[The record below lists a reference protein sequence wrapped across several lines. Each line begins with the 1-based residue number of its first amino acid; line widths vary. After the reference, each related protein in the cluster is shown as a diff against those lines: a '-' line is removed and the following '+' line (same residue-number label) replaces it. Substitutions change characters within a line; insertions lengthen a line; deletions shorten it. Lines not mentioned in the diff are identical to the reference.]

1 MSCTKDFY
9 FKIIPKHFPQ
19 ELSLKD
25 IKALLDEM
33 CYDEYDN
40 KTKAGYNL
48 YRSNHYDN
56 NDEEAIQFYEE
67 AEFLDFSPVYFRLDK
82 KKI

>member
-1 MSCTKDFY
+1 
-9 FKIIPKHFPQ
+9 
-19 ELSLKD
+19 
-25 IKALLDEM
+25 M

-67 AEFLDFSPVYFRLDK
+67 AEFLDFHQFILDWTK
-82 KKI
+82 RRFK